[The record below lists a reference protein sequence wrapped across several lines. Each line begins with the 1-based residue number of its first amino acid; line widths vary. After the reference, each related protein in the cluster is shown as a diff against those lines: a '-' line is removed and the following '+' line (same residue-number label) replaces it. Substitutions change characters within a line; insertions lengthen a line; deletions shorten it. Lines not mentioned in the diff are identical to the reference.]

1 MAISLK
7 SENSEETTCIIMKL
21 GNLPVVEKVIPSAFS
36 FGKLFI
42 NILWITQAFNTT
54 FFFSLKIIIFFNK
67 WRQHFILINVAFF
80 PMVSLMLHDY
90 RHIQAVW
97 YGWKGLLPGYMLS
110 FIAKAFIHIT
120 TVIIFSIGSNMLC
133 SKYSNVTVCHIKIFL
148 RDVLVGKPLQLQLK
162 SLVAVD
168 S

>member
-1 MAISLK
+1 
-7 SENSEETTCIIMKL
+7 MKL

-42 NILWITQAFNTT
+42 NILWITQAFNTI
-54 FFFSLKIIIFFNK
+54 FFSLKTIIFFNK
-67 WRQHFILINVAFF
+67 WRQYFILINVAFF

-97 YGWKGLLPGYMLS
+97 YGWKGLLPGYKWS

-120 TVIIFSIGSNMLC
+120 IVIFFSIGSNMLY
-133 SKYSNVTVCHIKIFL
+133 SKYSNVTVCHIEIFL